1 MLVALAPALV
11 AVPAAARDGAPTG
24 SPAPAAAA
32 TIAVDAR
39 AMLMAEA
46 TVHDG
51 DAELPARGLLALPG
65 AERRTLSVLLP
76 MDGVPL
82 GQAYALPSIPA
93 PPAVWNILLETPRKS
108 RLDAAPI
115 ERMSLEGT
123 ADYSRSRAMGLDAR
137 LELCIDGRA
146 DSAMV
151 RLGGRLAGMLRT
163 LERR

>member
-82 GQAYALPSIPA
+82 GQAYAGTSCSKRRA
-93 PPAVWNILLETPRKS
+93 SRGSTRPRSSGCRWK
-108 RLDAAPI
+108 
-115 ERMSLEGT
+115 ERRIT
-123 ADYSRSRAMGLDAR
+123 ADRAQWDWMRGWNYASTGARTALWCDLEVASPGCSGPWSAADA
-137 LELCIDGRA
+137 
-146 DSAMV
+146 
-151 RLGGRLAGMLRT
+151 
-163 LERR
+163 